1 MDNLSFKYSFK
12 LADGSEE
19 NFEFIVNAETLRLV
33 IDIPRDPPSWINLE
47 YHQCP
52 NCPLDRESTVHCPLA
67 VNIAPVVE
75 RFSRVLSYEN
85 VHVKAIENNRVTSQE
100 TSAQMGVS
108 SLIGLLI
115 ATSGCPFTDFLKPM
129 VRFHLPFATEEETLW
144 RATSTYLLAKYYLKK
159 KGCNPEIELKGLS
172 EIYENIGLVNVAIIK
187 RLQAATEKDSTLN
200 ALVVLDVFA
209 TSLSLEVEEF
219 WAENEH
225 IFMPFLK
232 SCIEK
237 EEKKIN

>member
-1 MDNLSFKYSFK
+1 MTPLNFKYNFK

-19 NFEFIVNAETLRLV
+19 NFNFIVNAETLRLV
-33 IDIPRDPPSWINLE
+33 IDIPQGPPSWINLE

-52 NCPLDRESTVHCPLA
+52 NCPLDRKTIPHCPLA

-85 VHVKAIENNRVTSQE
+85 VLVEAIENNRTTSQE

-115 ATSGCPFTDFLKPM
+115 AASGCPFTDFLKPM
-129 VRFHLPFATEEETLW
+129 VRFHLPFSTEEETLW
-144 RATSTYLLAKYYLKK
+144 RATSTYLLSKYYLKN
-159 KGCNPEIELKGLS
+159 KGYNSEIELNGLS

-187 RLQAATEKDSTLN
+187 RLQATTEKDSTLN

-209 TSLSLEVEEF
+209 SSLSLEVEDF
-219 WAENEH
+219 WTENEH
-225 IFMPFLK
+225 IFTPFLK

-237 EEKKIN
+237 EEKRN

>member
-1 MDNLSFKYSFK
+1 MNHLNFKYSFK
-12 LADGSEE
+12 LADKSEE
-19 NFEFIVNAETLRLV
+19 NFDFIVNAETLRLV
-33 IDIPRDPPSWINLE
+33 IDTPKDPPSWIDLE

-52 NCPLDRESTVHCPLA
+52 NCTLDRKTTVHCPLA
-67 VNIAPVVE
+67 VNIAPVVK

-85 VHVKAIENNRVTSQE
+85 VHVKAIENNRITSQE

-144 RATSTYLLAKYYLKK
+144 RATSTYLLAKYYLKN
-159 KGCNPEIELKGLS
+159 KGYNPEIELKGLS
-172 EIYENIGLVNVAIIK
+172 EIYENIGLVNVAIIN

-200 ALVVLDVFA
+200 ALVVLDIFA
-209 TSLSLEVEEF
+209 SSLSLEVEEF

-232 SCIEK
+232 SWIK
-237 EEKKIN
+237 NEEKKS

>member
-1 MDNLSFKYSFK
+1 MDNLNFKYSFK
-12 LADGSEE
+12 LEDGSEE

-33 IDIPRDPPSWINLE
+33 IDIPHDPPAWINLE

-52 NCPLDRESTVHCPLA
+52 NCPLDSKTTPHCPLA
-67 VNIAPVVE
+67 LNIAPVVE
-75 RFSRVLSYEN
+75 HFSRVLSYEN
-85 VHVKAIENNRVTSQE
+85 VYVKAIENNRTTSQE

-108 SLIGLLI
+108 SIIGLLI
-115 ATSGCPFTDFLKPM
+115 AASGCPFTDFLKPM

-144 RATSTYLLAKYYLKK
+144 RATSTYLLAKYYLKN

-172 EIYENIGLVNVAIIK
+172 EIYENIGLVNVAIIN
-187 RLQAATEKDSTLN
+187 RLKAATEKDTTLN

-219 WAENEH
+219 WAENEN

-237 EEKKIN
+237 EEKKS

>member
-1 MDNLSFKYSFK
+1 VNHLDFKYSFK
-12 LADGSEE
+12 LAGGSEE
-19 NFEFIVNAETLRLV
+19 NFDFIVNAETLRLV
-33 IDIPRDPPSWINLE
+33 IDTPKDPPSWINLE

-52 NCPLDRESTVHCPLA
+52 NCPLDRKTIAHCPLA
-67 VNIAPVVE
+67 VNIAQVVE

-85 VHVKAIENNRVTSQE
+85 VHVKAIENNRITAQE
-100 TSAQMGVS
+100 KDAQMGDS

-115 ATSGCPFTDFLKPM
+115 ATSGGPFTDFLKPM

-159 KGCNPEIELKGLS
+159 KGYNPEIELKGLS
-172 EIYENIGLVNVAIIK
+172 EIYENIGLVNVAIIN

-232 SCIEK
+232 SWIKK
-237 EEKKIN
+237 EEKKN

>member
-52 NCPLDRESTVHCPLA
+52 NCPLDRKTTAHCPLA

-85 VHVKAIENNRVTSQE
+85 VYVKAIENNRVTSQE

-144 RATSTYLLAKYYLKK
+144 RATSTYLLAKYYLKN
-159 KGCNPEIELKGLS
+159 KGYNPEIELKGLS
-172 EIYENIGLVNVAIIK
+172 EIYENIGLVNVAIIN

-209 TSLSLEVEEF
+209 TSLSLEVEDF
-219 WAENEH
+219 WTENEH

-232 SCIEK
+232 SWIKK
-237 EEKKIN
+237 EEKKN

>member
-1 MDNLSFKYSFK
+1 MRDLSFKYCFK
-12 LADGSEE
+12 LADGTEE
-19 NFEFIVNAETLRLV
+19 NFNFLVSGKTLKLVN
-33 IDIPRDPPSWINLE
+33 DIPVDPPVWINLE

-52 NCPLDRESTVHCPLA
+52 NCPLDKGVIAYCPLA
-67 VNIAPVVE
+67 VNILPVVE
-75 RFSRVLSYEN
+75 RFSRVLSYDT
-85 VHVKAIENNRVTSQE
+85 VHVEAIENDRLTSQD

-115 ATSGCPFTDFLKPM
+115 AASGCPLTDFFKPM

-144 RATSTYLLAKYYLKK
+144 RATSTYLISKYLLKK
-159 KGCNPEIELKGLS
+159 KGFDPEIELKGLS
-172 EIYENIGLVNVAIIK
+172 EIYENIRLLNVAISN

-209 TSLSLEVEEF
+209 ASLSLKIEEF
-219 WAENEH
+219 WEENEN

-232 SCIEK
+232 SRIEK
-237 EEKKIN
+237 KKNKA

>member
-1 MDNLSFKYSFK
+1 MDNLNFKYSFK
-12 LADGSEE
+12 LEDGSEE
-19 NFEFIVNAETLRLV
+19 NFDYIVNAETLRLV
-33 IDIPRDPPSWINLE
+33 IDIPLPPPSWIDLE

-52 NCPLDRESTVHCPLA
+52 NCPLDRKTDPCCPLA
-67 VNIAPVVE
+67 VNIAPAVE

-85 VHVKAIENNRVTSQE
+85 VHVKAIENNRTTSQE
-100 TSAQMGVS
+100 TSAQMGVT

-144 RATSTYLLAKYYLKK
+144 RATSTYLLSKYYLKK
-159 KGCNPEIELKGLS
+159 KGYNPEFNLKGLS
-172 EIYENIGLVNVAIIK
+172 EIYEDIGLVNVAIIN

-200 ALVVLDVFA
+200 ALVVLDAFA
-209 TSLSLEVEEF
+209 SSLSLDAEEF
-219 WAENEH
+219 WEENEH
-225 IFMPFLK
+225 IFKPFLK

-237 EEKKIN
+237 EEKKS

>member
-1 MDNLSFKYSFK
+1 MDNLNFKYSFK

-19 NFEFIVNAETLRLV
+19 NFDLIVNAETLRLV
-33 IDIPRDPPSWINLE
+33 INLPQDPPSWIDLE

-52 NCPLDRESTVHCPLA
+52 NCPLDRKTAPHCPLA

-75 RFSRVLSYEN
+75 RFSSVLSYEN

-100 TSAQMGVS
+100 TDAQMGVS

-115 ATSGCPFTDFLKPM
+115 AASGCPFTDFLKPM

-159 KGCNPEIELKGLS
+159 KGYNPEIELNGLS

-209 TSLSLEVEEF
+209 SSLSLEVEDF
-219 WAENEH
+219 WTENEH
-225 IFMPFLK
+225 LFMPFLK
-232 SCIEK
+232 SCIKK
-237 EEKKIN
+237 EEKKS

>member
-1 MDNLSFKYSFK
+1 MDNLNFRYSIK

-19 NFEFIVNAETLRLV
+19 NFDCIVNAETLRLV
-33 IDIPRDPPSWINLE
+33 IDAPQPPPSWINLE
-47 YHQCP
+47 YQQCP
-52 NCPLDRESTVHCPLA
+52 NCPLDRHATVHCPLA

-85 VHVKAIENNRVTSQE
+85 VHVKAIENNRITSQE
-100 TSAQMGVS
+100 TSAQMGIS

-144 RATSTYLLAKYYLKK
+144 RATSTYLLSKYYLKS
-159 KGCNPEIELKGLS
+159 KGYNPEIELKGLS
-172 EIYENIGLVNVAIIK
+172 EIYENIGLVNVAIIN

-209 TSLSLEVEEF
+209 TSLSLDVEEF
-219 WAENEH
+219 WTENEN

-237 EEKKIN
+237 EEYKN

>member
-1 MDNLSFKYSFK
+1 
-12 LADGSEE
+12 
-19 NFEFIVNAETLRLV
+19 
-33 IDIPRDPPSWINLE
+33 
-47 YHQCP
+47 
-52 NCPLDRESTVHCPLA
+52 
-67 VNIAPVVE
+67 
-75 RFSRVLSYEN
+75 
-85 VHVKAIENNRVTSQE
+85 
-100 TSAQMGVS
+100 
-108 SLIGLLI
+108 
-115 ATSGCPFTDFLKPM
+115 M

-159 KGCNPEIELKGLS
+159 KGYNPEIELKGLS
-172 EIYENIGLVNVAIIK
+172 EIYENIGLVNVAIIN

-232 SCIEK
+232 SCIKK
-237 EEKKIN
+237 E

>member
-1 MDNLSFKYSFK
+1 MDNLNFRYSFK

-19 NFEFIVNAETLRLV
+19 NFDCIVNAETLRLV
-33 IDIPRDPPSWINLE
+33 IDAPQPPPSWINLE
-47 YHQCP
+47 YQQCP
-52 NCPLDRESTVHCPLA
+52 NCPLDRHATVHCPLA

-85 VHVKAIENNRVTSQE
+85 VHVKAIENNRITSQE
-100 TSAQMGVS
+100 TSAQMGIS

-144 RATSTYLLAKYYLKK
+144 RATSTYLLSKYYLKS
-159 KGCNPEIELKGLS
+159 KGYNPEIELKGLS
-172 EIYENIGLVNVAIIK
+172 EIYENIGLVNVAIIN

-209 TSLSLEVEEF
+209 TNLSLDVEEF
-219 WAENEH
+219 WTENEN

-237 EEKKIN
+237 EENKN

>member
-1 MDNLSFKYSFK
+1 MDNLNFKYSFK
-12 LADGSEE
+12 LEDGSEE
-19 NFEFIVNAETLRLV
+19 NFDFIVNAETLRLV
-33 IDIPRDPPSWINLE
+33 IDIPQPPPSWIDLE

-52 NCPLDRESTVHCPLA
+52 NCPLDRKTDPCCPLA
-67 VNIAPVVE
+67 VNIAPAVE

-85 VHVKAIENNRVTSQE
+85 VHVKAIENNRTTSQE
-100 TSAQMGVS
+100 TSAQMGVT

-144 RATSTYLLAKYYLKK
+144 RATSTYLLSKYYLKK
-159 KGCNPEIELKGLS
+159 KGYNPEFDLKGLS
-172 EIYENIGLVNVAIIK
+172 EIYEDIGVINVAIIK

-200 ALVVLDVFA
+200 ALVVLDAFA
-209 TSLSLEVEEF
+209 SSLSLDAEEF
-219 WAENEH
+219 WEENEH

-232 SCIEK
+232 SCIKK
-237 EEKKIN
+237 EEKKS

>member
-1 MDNLSFKYSFK
+1 MDNLNFRYSIK

-19 NFEFIVNAETLRLV
+19 NFDCIVNAETLRLV
-33 IDIPRDPPSWINLE
+33 IDAPQPPPSWINLE
-47 YHQCP
+47 YQQCP
-52 NCPLDRESTVHCPLA
+52 NCPLDRHATVHCPLA

-85 VHVKAIENNRVTSQE
+85 VHVKAIENNRITSQE
-100 TSAQMGVS
+100 TSAQMGIS

-144 RATSTYLLAKYYLKK
+144 RATSTYLLSKYYLKS
-159 KGCNPEIELKGLS
+159 KGYNPEIELKGLS
-172 EIYENIGLVNVAIIK
+172 EIYENIGLVNVAIIN

-209 TSLSLEVEEF
+209 TNLSLDVEEF
-219 WAENEH
+219 WTENEN

-237 EEKKIN
+237 EENKN